1 MIETIQLA
9 VGGFDDNFSY
19 VIHDADTGETAVVD
33 PCGDVTKIRAALEKF
48 PGRIPKY
55 ILLTH
60 GHADH
65 ISGLAA
71 VREFFPA
78 KLVSH
83 PACRTRSEL
92 ALTDRMKLPFG
103 GAWFQAFFSPGHS
116 ADSVCWLLGDHS
128 AVFTGD
134 TLFIGCCGYCEPETM
149 FHTMREVIAP
159 LPDGAAVYS
168 GHDYGEVPFD
178 TLGHQKAVNPFLLAK
193 DLQTFRAAVREL

>member
-1 MIETIQLA
+1 MIETVQLP

-19 VIHDADTGETAVVD
+19 VVHDSDTGESAVVD
-33 PCGDVTKIRAALEKF
+33 PCGDVTKIRAALERL
-48 PGRIPKY
+48 PSRIPKY

-83 PACRTRSEL
+83 PDCRTRSEL
-92 ALTDRMKLPFG
+92 ALTDGMKLPFG
-103 GAWFQAFFSPGHS
+103 GSYLQALFSPGHS
-116 ADSVCWLLGDHS
+116 ADSVCWLTGDRS

-134 TLFIGCCGYCEPETM
+134 TLFIGCCGYCDPEIM
-149 FHTMREVIAP
+149 FKTMRKILYP
-159 LPDGAAVYS
+159 LPDEAVVYS
-168 GHDYGEVPFD
+168 GHDYGEVPAD
-178 TLGHQKAVNPFLLAK
+178 TLGHQKQVNPYLRIDGLAEFK
-193 DLQTFRAAVREL
+193 KAVKEL